1 MQRRNNSH
9 SDGFQK
15 ASLVSSVLAA
25 VAPFQVCAV
34 KKPALPQD
42 VGSSVADLIKAGKHD
57 SKTHTSTDGVM
68 VMF

>member
-42 VGSSVADLIKAGKHD
+42 VSSSVTDLVKAGKQQPD
-57 SKTHTSTDGVM
+57 
-68 VMF
+68 